1 MYFVNVA
8 GFQFSV
14 NKIRFSDIIMSVNK
28 ISREGMPMS
37 LTFEQVDKIFKE
49 YELMPHM
56 LEDGKRTEYSF
67 QYKKSHTGKQNVA
80 TNVSPLMNGGVRGY
94 IYVGYLEEFKFKK
107 DSPAGYQYIKSARE
121 HIKINDMS
129 AQELRGYLDRI
140 VKYYE

>member
-1 MYFVNVA
+1 
-8 GFQFSV
+8 
-14 NKIRFSDIIMSVNK
+14 
-28 ISREGMPMS
+28 MS

-80 TNVSPLMNGGVRGY
+80 TNVSPLLNGGVRGY

-107 DSPAGYQYIKSARE
+107 DAPAGYQYIKSARE

-129 AQELRGYLDRI
+129 EQELRGYLDRI